1 MINPPEL
8 LEEMEKTQKEFWNI
22 SRETGNFINLFL
34 KASKAKTALEIGTS
48 NGYSSI
54 WIAEA
59 LKETGGHLYTIERW
73 DERADI
79 AIENFKNAQVSE
91 IITLYKGDAC
101 ELIKDKI
108 TFSLDFVFIDAQKRQ
123 YIDYFNLVHPFINKG
138 GVIIA
143 DNVLSHAE
151 KVKEFVDA
159 IKVHPDYQVE
169 VLNLSSGLLIAYKV
183 K

>member
-1 MINPPEL
+1 MIKQPEL

-79 AIENFKNAQVSE
+79 ALKNFKNAELSE
-91 IITLYKGDAC
+91 FITLYKGDAC
-101 ELIKDKI
+101 ELIKEKI
-108 TFSLDFVFIDAQKRQ
+108 TFNLDFVFIDAQKRQ

-159 IKVHPDYQVE
+159 IKNHLDYQVE
-169 VLNLSSGLLIAYKV
+169 ILDLYSGLLIAYKL